1 VSLIHTLNV
10 VSFVLFSF
18 YNNAFKTDTMI
29 ATTAMLLIAQ
39 PGGWSRLSSD
49 EQQALANYKTL
60 KTELL

>member
-1 VSLIHTLNV
+1 
-10 VSFVLFSF
+10 
-18 YNNAFKTDTMI
+18 MI